1 MRGVVLVVS
10 GPSGGGKTTVV
21 ERLRRRLPRLVRS
34 VSVTTRPPRT
44 GERQGRD
51 YRFVSPRTFER
62 LRRSGQLLEWATV
75 HQAWYGTPKRP
86 VLRAL
91 AEGRP
96 MVLSIDVQGAKKVRR
111 TLGARAV
118 TVFLLPPSMRRLRER
133 LLQRRTDSPAA
144 IRRRLMVAR
153 RELACAASYDYR
165 VMNDRL
171 GQTIRTIETIVKRE
185 LAKRATERGAV
196 SGWRRYPSKGS

>member
-1 MRGVVLVVS
+1 
-10 GPSGGGKTTVV
+10 
-21 ERLRRRLPRLVRS
+21 
-34 VSVTTRPPRT
+34 
-44 GERQGRD
+44 
-51 YRFVSPRTFER
+51 
-62 LRRSGQLLEWATV
+62 
-75 HQAWYGTPKRP
+75 
-86 VLRAL
+86 
-91 AEGRP
+91 

-111 TLGARAV
+111 ALGARAV
-118 TVFLLPPSMRRLRER
+118 SVFLLPPSMRRLRER

-196 SGWRRYPSKGS
+196 SGWRKYPSKGS